1 MKDFMNK
8 KGYTIAEIMIVL
20 LILTIIFAAFAPL
33 ITKRRVTSNRS
44 KYAVWNP
51 VNVQREFNAY
61 YDPGDS
67 KYSGSLF
74 VGITPDG
81 HGAIKSSLLPISRLV
96 IRSGAV
102 TSASRLQRQIQF
114 RFGRSGSADEK
125 KFGKYAGTWLMD
137 RKNVLLGGSYLN
149 LQNVPDN
156 IEARDNVAI
165 GYQSLTQIQT
175 STGNSALGAYS
186 LAKNSAGKYNVAVG
200 YKAGYGITSTNNNT
214 YIGSG
219 AGEKHTGKYNTA
231 VGYRAMATSTS
242 SGNLNTFI
250 GAWAGD
256 NVTGGEKNVGIGYRA
271 MGGSNATTGNY
282 NIAVGAHALENI
294 TSGSYNVAI
303 GYKACMH
310 VTSGSYKTCI
320 GANSGPATS
329 RTSLAASETTG
340 TKASYI
346 DGRTD
351 NVQRTYIGSRPYN
364 YGGDGVLEI
373 HNVGGTNNDL
383 INSPAVRSNTTTVIN
398 GNLIV
403 RGRGYFTVGST
414 LWNFAEVDPK
424 GSSAE
429 HGWGYYTNRKGD
441 SRVFDSQTRYDTGRG
456 DGVSLESQSTSDRRL
471 KNIGTRS
478 LAGLNEIN
486 KLKIYNYTFKNDKN
500 KLPHVGVMAQDLQK
514 VFPNSVTQGE
524 DGYLRIRWDEMFF
537 AAINAIKELDKKIV
551 ALVNRTMKVETQIA
565 QLEKENTTLK
575 AQVAALNTR
584 VQNLKNK

>member
-1 MKDFMNK
+1 MKDFINK
-8 KGYTIAEIMIVL
+8 KGYTIAELMIVM

-33 ITKRRVTSNRS
+33 ITKRRVTTNKS

-67 KYSGSLF
+67 RYSGSLF
-74 VGITPDG
+74 MGLTPDG
-81 HGAIKSSLLPISRLV
+81 HGSITSTLAPIARLV

-102 TSASRLQRQIQF
+102 TSSNKLQRQIQF
-114 RFGRSGSADEK
+114 RYGRSGTADQK

-137 RKNVLLGGSYLN
+137 RKNVLLGGSYVN
-149 LQNVPDN
+149 LQNVPNN

-165 GYQSLTQIQT
+165 GYQSLTHLQT
-175 STGNSALGAYS
+175 AVGNSALGAYA
-186 LAKNSAGKYNVAVG
+186 LEKNSSGKYNVTVG
-200 YKAGYGITSTNNNT
+200 YKAGSGITNSNSNT

-219 AGEKHTGKYNTA
+219 AGETQKGNFNTA
-231 VGYRAMATSTS
+231 VGYRAMATSNG
-242 SGNLNTFI
+242 SGKTNTFV
-250 GAWAGD
+250 GAWAGN
-256 NVTGGEKNVGIGYRA
+256 NVTNGEKNIGIGYKA
-271 MGGSNATTGNY
+271 MGGTNATTGNY
-282 NIAVGAHALENI
+282 NIAIGAHALENL

-320 GANSGPATS
+320 GANSGPATD
-329 RTSLAASETTG
+329 RDRMFATETTG
-340 TKASYI
+340 TRSGHI

-351 NVQRTYIGSRPYN
+351 DKQRTYIGSRPYH
-364 YGGDGVLEI
+364 YGGDAVLEI

-383 INSPAVRSNTTTVIN
+383 INTPSVRSNTTTVIN
-398 GNLIV
+398 GNLVV

-414 LWNFAEVDPK
+414 LWNFAETDPK
-424 GSSAE
+424 GSSSE
-429 HGWGYYTNRKGD
+429 HAWGYYSDRKGD
-441 SRVFDSQTRYDTGRG
+441 SKIFDSQTTYDTGRG
-456 DGVSLESQSTSDRRL
+456 GGVSLTSSDRRL

-486 KLKIYNYTFKNDKN
+486 KLKVYSYTFKDDKD

-514 VFPNSVTQGE
+514 VFPNSVSEGK

-537 AAINAIKELDKKIV
+537 AAINAIKELDRKII

-565 QLEKENTTLK
+565 QLEKENLTLK
-575 AQVAALNTR
+575 NQVSALSAR
-584 VQNLKNK
+584 VERLKK